1 MNNLGSNIRESIIA
15 GDCEPLPDSP
25 KGVVLRR
32 FAVETIGTKKF
43 STGMATFEAA
53 AELPY
58 HIHDVSEAV
67 TIVEGSARVF
77 VEGREYA
84 LSPFDCIYLPA
95 GTAHAMSNGSSAL
108 MMRAHSAFGASRSS
122 REFVQDRFPCTARE
136 SGNPL
141 GKDPEIITRFEN
153 CSVYELSPG
162 AFFRDLFARRLGS
175 IGICGGYGRFN
186 PGASLPCHVH
196 SYDESITI
204 VDGKAICLVRGNQY
218 HLSEYDTAL
227 VPEGQPHRFMNRSS
241 ATMAMIWVYAGDEP
255 DRLIVNSDYCSGV
268 MVWPGP

>member
-1 MNNLGSNIRESIIA
+1 
-15 GDCEPLPDSP
+15 
-25 KGVVLRR
+25 
-32 FAVETIGTKKF
+32 
-43 STGMATFEAA
+43 MATFDAA

-67 TIVEGSARVF
+67 IILEGSARVF

-84 LSPFDCIYLPA
+84 LSPFDCIHLPA
-95 GTAHAMSNGSSAL
+95 ETAHAMSNVSSAL
-108 MMRAHSAFGASRSS
+108 KMRAHSAFGASRPS
-122 REFVQDRFPCTARE
+122 REFVKNRFPCTARE

-141 GKDPEIITRFEN
+141 GRHPETIVRFEDRP
-153 CSVYELSPG
+153 VYELSPG

-175 IGICGGYGRFN
+175 VGICGGYGRFN

-204 VDGKAICLVRGNQY
+204 VTGEASCLVRGSQY
-218 HLSEYDTAL
+218 QLSGYDTAF
-227 VPEGQPHRFMNRSS
+227 VPEGQPHRFINRSNV
-241 ATMAMIWVYAGDEP
+241 TMAMIWVYAGDEP
-255 DRLIVNSDYCSGV
+255 DRLVVNSDYCSGV